1 MKWRPEDYDEWYETP
16 LGGLSDRLEKDL
28 VFSLARPLKGLT
40 FLDAGCGTGNYAL
53 EAASKGAIVTGADY
67 SREMLSR
74 ASGKARKEGVNI
86 GLCLADIASL
96 PFHDGQFDIALS
108 VCALCFIRDRQRALL
123 EMHRV
128 LRPGGRVVVAVL
140 NSLSP
145 WALARRVK
153 GLFRE
158 SVYKDAEFISPRSL
172 ITSLKEAGF
181 KEIRTETCLFYP
193 PVNNGLFLKSS
204 GLWEAAGQLLGPW
217 SGAFLAATA
226 VKGR

>member
-1 MKWRPEDYDEWYETP
+1 MKWRPEEYDEWYETP
-16 LGGLSDRLEKDL
+16 IGGLSDRLEKDR
-28 VFSLARPLKGLT
+28 VFSFAGPVKGRVL
-40 FLDAGCGTGNYAL
+40 LDAGCGTGNYSL
-53 EAASKGAIVTGADY
+53 EAARNGATVYGVDA
-67 SREMLSR
+67 SREMLSG
-74 ASGKARKEGVNI
+74 ACEKARKEGLKI
-86 GLCLADIASL
+86 GLCLADATSL

-158 SVYKDAEFISPRSL
+158 SVYKDAEFISPGSL
-172 ITSLKEAGF
+172 LTSLREAGF
-181 KEIRTETCLFYP
+181 KQIRTETLLFYP
-193 PVNNGLFLKSS
+193 PVNNGLFLKSF
-204 GLWEAAGQLLGPW
+204 GLWEGAGRRLVPW